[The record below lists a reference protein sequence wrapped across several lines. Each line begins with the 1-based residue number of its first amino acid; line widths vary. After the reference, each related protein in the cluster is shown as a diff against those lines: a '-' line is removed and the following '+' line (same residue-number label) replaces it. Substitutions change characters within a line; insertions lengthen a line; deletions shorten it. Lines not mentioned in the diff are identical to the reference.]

1 MEGSMLRNRAEVM
14 RDEMIMRQPILALLR
29 EEPRTIPELA
39 EALGHPANE
48 VLLWLM
54 GMWRYGLVEALQK
67 PRTEDYFH
75 YSVKAESE

>member
-14 RDEMIMRQPILALLR
+14 RDEMIMRQPILALLQ

-39 EALGHPANE
+39 EALGRPSNE

-54 GMWRYGLVEALQK
+54 GMWRYGLVEELPK
-67 PRTEDYFH
+67 PRTDDYFR
-75 YSVKAESE
+75 YKARARE